1 MASAERRRLFE
12 RLAWHYDD
20 NDAQLDRINI
30 FNHEAKRAMR
40 SPTASTLYTTRPRA
54 TGGRGIETQ
63 PPLPP
68 HTQGERNKRARP
80 RDRLIIAA
88 DFTSMP
94 TRFAHRPRAS
104 FLCYFKK
111 NLTQLP

>member
-63 PPLPP
+63 PPP
-68 HTQGERNKRARP
+68 QGERTKHARP
-80 RDRLIIAA
+80 RGRLIIAA
-88 DFTSMP
+88 DFT
-94 TRFAHRPRAS
+94 
-104 FLCYFKK
+104 
-111 NLTQLP
+111 